1 MQRLVRRK
9 HQVPRYFSLRHCVSR
24 TGEGKSLLRA
34 RRQEIA
40 SSQPVL
46 PFTPTPLPLERERG
60 PPGEQRQNDP
70 AGCVCPPR
78 PGPGPAGR
86 PAPPLTRAPRVPRA
100 AAPPTTQVSRQ
111 ETPRA
116 PTVVHTGEGGRLSG
130 SRGRTCRAGL
140 APRPLALTGRAA
152 AAWPRPAQTAPP
164 LPQLRAPATSGQT
177 PPTRGHPSYAVGIS
191 GGASAIKVRAD
202 PESSPCSPHGP
213 QVPSLPPPETRFAT

>member
-24 TGEGKSLLRA
+24 TEEGKSLLRA

-40 SSQPVL
+40 SSQPRPSL
-46 PFTPTPLPLERERG
+46 HPDTPPPRERG

-70 AGCVCPPR
+70 AGCVRPLR

-100 AAPPTTQVSRQ
+100 AAPQATQVFRQ
-111 ETPRA
+111 KA
-116 PTVVHTGEGGRLSG
+116 ACVPTAVHTGEGGRLSG

-140 APRPLALTGRAA
+140 ALRPLALTGRAA
-152 AAWPRPAQTAPP
+152 AARPRPAQTAPP

-177 PPTRGHPSYAVGIS
+177 PPTRGHPS
-191 GGASAIKVRAD
+191 
-202 PESSPCSPHGP
+202 
-213 QVPSLPPPETRFAT
+213 